1 MVESD
6 YDYSIENTE
15 TKEDLY
21 KKIDIIIGKI

>member
-21 KKIDIIIGKI
+21 EKIDIIMEK